1 MNGWM
6 YIFAENFV
14 LLHAS
19 MAGKW
24 FAETAFDAAQW
35 GRLFYQWSGTPFY
48 VIKVDV
54 PDWVTAQMFRVA
66 NLDNIGTARWA
77 SEGDLLDPLNPS
89 NLPAILSSS
98 CSISVLC
105 RF

>member
-1 MNGWM
+1 
-6 YIFAENFV
+6 
-14 LLHAS
+14 

-48 VIKVDV
+48 VIKVDI

-66 NLDNIGTARWA
+66 NLDNIGPARWA
-77 SEGDLLDPLNPS
+77 SEGDLLDLLNS
-89 NLPAILSSS
+89 TNNGIIELATIAL
-98 CSISVLC
+98 
-105 RF
+105 

>member
-1 MNGWM
+1 
-6 YIFAENFV
+6 
-14 LLHAS
+14 

-35 GRLFYQWSGTPFY
+35 GKLFYQWSGTPFY

-66 NLDNIGTARWA
+66 NLDNIGPARWA
-77 SEGDLLDPLNPS
+77 SEGDLLDLLNS
-89 NLPAILSSS
+89 TNNGIIELATIAL
-98 CSISVLC
+98 
-105 RF
+105 

>member
-1 MNGWM
+1 
-6 YIFAENFV
+6 
-14 LLHAS
+14 

-54 PDWVTAQMFRVA
+54 PDAVTAQMFRVA
-66 NLDNIGTARWA
+66 NLDNIGPARWA
-77 SEGDLLDPLNPS
+77 SEGDLRV
-89 NLPAILSSS
+89 AAQ
-98 CSISVLC
+98 
-105 RF
+105 FYK

>member
-1 MNGWM
+1 
-6 YIFAENFV
+6 
-14 LLHAS
+14 

-24 FAETAFDAAQW
+24 FAETSFDAAQW

-77 SEGDLLDPLNPS
+77 SEGDLLDLLNS
-89 NLPAILSSS
+89 TNNGIIELATIAL
-98 CSISVLC
+98 
-105 RF
+105 

>member
-1 MNGWM
+1 
-6 YIFAENFV
+6 
-14 LLHAS
+14 

-48 VIKVDV
+48 VIKVDI

-66 NLDNIGTARWA
+66 NLDNIGPARWA
-77 SEGDLLDPLNPS
+77 SEGDWLDLLNSTNNGIIELATIA
-89 NLPAILSSS
+89 L
-98 CSISVLC
+98 
-105 RF
+105 

>member
-1 MNGWM
+1 
-6 YIFAENFV
+6 
-14 LLHAS
+14 

-48 VIKVDV
+48 VIRVDV

-66 NLDNIGTARWA
+66 NLDNIGPARWA
-77 SEGDLLDPLNPS
+77 SEGDLLDLLNS
-89 NLPAILSSS
+89 TNNGIIELATIA
-98 CSISVLC
+98 
-105 RF
+105 F

>member
-1 MNGWM
+1 
-6 YIFAENFV
+6 
-14 LLHAS
+14 

-48 VIKVDV
+48 VIRVDV

-66 NLDNIGTARWA
+66 NLDNIGPARWA
-77 SEGDLLDPLNPS
+77 SEGDLLDLLNS
-89 NLPAILSSS
+89 TNNGIIELATIAL
-98 CSISVLC
+98 
-105 RF
+105 